1 MAGHPEGG
9 TVFFNRHKTEP
20 PRNGQEESGGR
31 PVGALPCPAEEETA
45 FLIPQ
50 SEWKQLT
57 VKLDNVD
64 ALEARIRRLEADA
77 DSERTALRSQTRSEM
92 SEWAERVERRMRGV
106 DTRLR
111 EARSTLG
118 ALSEQLYELTDRQE
132 RADEQ
137 AMVLESAVADTRRL
151 LDELGE
157 VVDLVRVAQVEEH
170 GDLTRE
176 DFLVH
181 YELAG
186 RLKALYTQRLPDLI
200 QPRLA
205 AERPRD
211 AVRRQ
216 AELIRRLCLAL
227 FGPEERDGVGDP
239 DLEELTRIATDT
251 GRVGLDQQHQRLL
264 ERVGAEAANL
274 SRAMRESGYA
284 SRLDFAVEPGTVV
297 DPKEHA
303 LWFSCEADRPVAFV
317 VCPGYRAADRRLLE
331 PLVFTESGG
340 EV

>member
-1 MAGHPEGG
+1 MTGHPEGG
-9 TVFFNRHKTEP
+9 IVFFSRHKAGP
-20 PRNGQEESGGR
+20 PQDGGGGSGDRAAVVVPR
-31 PVGALPCPAEEETA
+31 PVEEETA

-50 SEWKQLT
+50 TEWKQL
-57 VKLDNVD
+57 VVRLDGLE
-64 ALEARIRRLEADA
+64 ALEARVRRLEADA
-77 DSERTALRSQTRSEM
+77 DAERAAVRAQTRSEM
-92 SEWAERVERRMRGV
+92 GEWADRVERRMRGIE
-106 DTRLR
+106 TRLR
-111 EARSTLG
+111 DTLAG
-118 ALSEQLYELTDRQE
+118 FGPLGERVTELTARHEQ
-132 RADEQ
+132 ADER
-137 AMVLESAVADTRRL
+137 VLALEGGAAETRRL

-157 VVDLVRVAQVEEH
+157 VLDLVRGAQVEERT
-170 GDLTRE
+170 DLTRE

-227 FGPEERDGVGDP
+227 FGPAEDGGVGDP
-239 DLEELTRIATDT
+239 DLDELTRVTTDT

-264 ERVGAEAANL
+264 ERVGAEASNL
-274 SRAMRESGYA
+274 SRAMNESGYA
-284 SRLDFAVEPGTVV
+284 SRFDFSVAPGTVA
-297 DPKEHA
+297 DPREHA
-303 LWFSCEADRPVAFV
+303 LWLSCEAGRPVAFV
-317 VCPGYRAADRRLLE
+317 VCPAYRAADRRLLE

-340 EV
+340 EG